1 MSAQESLE
9 TEHGPRPGT
18 TLEPGAGAGAG
29 AGEIDVNAP
38 GVTRF
43 DLVREGA
50 RRDGIEI
57 VVYEPRV
64 EPGSRLEKRMERTVA
79 LLFALAGLAGAAF
92 IAAYVWWPWE
102 YSGTELNAFHLQR
115 FYTPVLGVTLGL
127 ALFFFGAAIITWVK
141 KLMPHEVA
149 IEQRHDG
156 PSAEEDQR
164 ITAATLANVADES
177 GIMRRP
183 LLKGAIALGALPLAV
198 IAAAPIVGGL
208 IRDPHRPLPEMEAAG
223 LDISP
228 QDHTG
233 WHPALNDGNPV
244 RMVYENGTPVR
255 PADVAVAGQIT
266 VFPGIPRGT
275 TNYYADSPALLIHL
289 RQEHADQ
296 LRGQLYELNE
306 GSMYGNFVA
315 YSKICTH
322 AGCPP
327 SLYEQ
332 QTNMLLCPCHQS
344 QFEILNNA
352 RPVFG
357 PATRSLAM
365 LPLALDDEGYFVA
378 ASDFKVPVGPSYW
391 ER

>member
-1 MSAQESLE
+1 MTAQDSVT
-9 TEHGPRPGT
+9 TEQPAPAGT
-18 TLEPGAGAGAG
+18 TLRPATGT
-29 AGEIDVNAP
+29 GEVDLNDP
-38 GVTRF
+38 RTTRF

-57 VVYEPRV
+57 VLYEPRV
-64 EPGSRLEKRMERTVA
+64 APGSRVERRVERIIATFF
-79 LLFALAGLAGAAF
+79 LLAGVFGVAF
-92 IAAYVWWPWE
+92 IVAYIAWPWE
-102 YSGTELNAFHLQR
+102 YAGTEQNALSLQR
-115 FYTPVLGVTLGL
+115 FFTPVLGVTLGL
-127 ALFFFGAAIITWVK
+127 TLFFLGAGLITWIK
-141 KLMPHEVA
+141 KLLPHEVA

-156 PSAEEDQR
+156 PSASEDQR
-164 ITAATLANVADES
+164 IMGATLGNVVDES
-177 GIMRRP
+177 CITRRP
-183 LLKGAIALGALPLAV
+183 LLKGALALGALPLVA

-208 IRDPHRPLPEMEAAG
+208 IRDPHKPLPEMAAEG
-223 LDISP
+223 LNISP

-233 WHPALNDGNPV
+233 WHPALNNGNPV
-244 RMVYENGTPVR
+244 RLVHENGTPIR
-255 PADVAVAGQIT
+255 PADVSVAGQIT

-275 TNYYADSPALLIHL
+275 TNYFADSPALLIHL
-289 RQEHADQ
+289 REEHAAE
-296 LRGQLYELNE
+296 LRSKLYGIND

-365 LPLALDDEGYFVA
+365 LPLALDAEGYFVA
-378 ASDFKVPVGPSYW
+378 AEDFKVPVGPSYW